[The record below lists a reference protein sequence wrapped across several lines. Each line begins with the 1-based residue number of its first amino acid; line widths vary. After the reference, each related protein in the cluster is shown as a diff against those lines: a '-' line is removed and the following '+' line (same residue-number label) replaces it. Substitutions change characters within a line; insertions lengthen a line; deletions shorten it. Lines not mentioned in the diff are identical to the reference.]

1 MSRHELRAADY
12 LQHILEAI
20 DRAVG
25 YVSGA
30 DTLADFELNG
40 MAQDAVVRTLEIIG
54 EAAVKLDR
62 VAPELIATADHIPWK
77 LMRTMRNKV
86 IHDYFEVDVGV
97 VWSTVKNDLPTL
109 ATQIQHLRQSVLAK
123 SPGPEPRE

>member
-12 LQHILEAI
+12 LLHILEAI

-25 YVSGA
+25 YVSGS
-30 DTLADFELNG
+30 DSLADFELNG

-54 EAAVKLDR
+54 EAAVKLER
-62 VAPELIATADHIPWK
+62 VAPELITAADHIPWK

-109 ATQIQHLRQSVLAK
+109 KAQICALRSQLQEGRA
-123 SPGPEPRE
+123 